1 MFTKRMLRL
10 ALVASAALFTAA
22 VMPTYAH
29 HSFGAEFDSNKPVKM
44 TGVVTRLEWTNPHV
58 YLWVDV
64 TDKKGKVANWGFE
77 MGPPHMLQKAGWKK
91 NSLTLGET
99 VTIDG
104 WLARDGSNHANA
116 RRVVRKSTGEV
127 LGAASSGG
135 QTLTGG
141 SGGKA
146 AIGSQQNAPK
156 PAAGTQGT
164 K

>member
-1 MFTKRMLRL
+1 MSMKNVLLTTVLTTMI
-10 ALVASAALFTAA
+10 AAAASTAA
-22 VMPTYAH
+22 WAH
-29 HSFGAEFDSNKPVKM
+29 HSFGAEFDSNKPITM
-44 TGVVTRLEWTNPHV
+44 SGVVTRLEWTNPHV

-64 TDKKGKVANWGFE
+64 TDKAGKVANWGFE

-156 PAAGTQGT
+156 PAGSQGT

>member
-1 MFTKRMLRL
+1 MSMKNVLLTMMI
-10 ALVASAALFTAA
+10 AVAASTAA
-22 VMPTYAH
+22 WAH
-29 HSFGAEFDSNKPVKM
+29 HSFGAEFDSNKPITM
-44 TGVVTRLEWTNPHV
+44 SGVVTRLEWTNPHV

-64 TDKKGKVANWGFE
+64 TDKAGKVANWGFE

-141 SGGKA
+141 SGKA

-156 PAAGTQGT
+156 PAGSQGT